1 MAQIILQILAV
12 LGIILLCL
20 LGLFLTL
27 LLLILFVPVRYR
39 LSGQKSGKETE
50 GRIRLSWLL
59 HLLSASYGYPSPGE
73 AVIRVAGIRVR
84 SIKVGMPQKQDPETD
99 GEGEENPVNPEILK
113 AAGEG
118 HAPPETETAAKNAD
132 VPHGI
137 KETEKA
143 DMPESGR
150 KESLSGKIGAL
161 RHRLRRIWKQVN
173 EILQNIE
180 YYRELLLQKENRL
193 LYGRCWKQI
202 RRILYYI
209 RPQTIKGD
217 IVVGTGAPDTTGYL
231 LAVYGMML
239 PFLGN
244 HINIVPDFNE
254 AVLEGNLFLKGR
266 VTLFVLLRGSVKIL
280 LDKQLHRL
288 IGKLKREEK

>member
-84 SIKVGMPQKQDPETD
+84 NIKVGASSGQDPETD
-99 GEGEENPVNPEILK
+99 EEREENPADPEIPK
-113 AAGEG
+113 AAGES
-118 HAPPETETAAKNAD
+118 HVSPETATAAKNAD
-132 VPHGI
+132 VPHGA
-137 KETEKA
+137 KETEEK
-143 DMPESGR
+143 
-150 KESLSGKIGAL
+150 KSLSGKIGAL
-161 RHRLRRIWKQVN
+161 RHRLRHIWKQVN

-180 YYRELLLQKENRL
+180 YYRDLLLQKENRL
-193 LYGRCWKQI
+193 MYGRCWKQI
-202 RRILYYI
+202 RRILYHI
-209 RPQTIKGD
+209 RPRTIKGD

-239 PFLGN
+239 PLLGN

-266 VTLFVLLRGSVKIL
+266 VTLFVLLRGGVKIL